1 MDVDTL
7 ARMCARKQAILRC
20 TPRIPNSVRDDIDNR
35 HAVRMSVLI
44 AMLNSSLYDLRD
56 VLEDAGL
63 LKTNV
68 KYNVLR
74 AHDVVTS
81 AHARLSRII
90 GKGNSLASRQYN
102 SLMDV
107 CVEDVNNAI
116 LIKDPVEKQ
125 YNICISL
132 CRLVKK
138 YYDTIKLDY
147 GFIPATEVAGLVK
160 LLNVIDVPD
169 DNIDFIVDSNITIK
183 YAK

>member
-1 MDVDTL
+1 
-7 ARMCARKQAILRC
+7 
-20 TPRIPNSVRDDIDNR
+20 
-35 HAVRMSVLI
+35 MSVLI

-56 VLEDAGL
+56 ALEERDAF
-63 LKTNV
+63 KTSV

-81 AHARLSRII
+81 AHSKLSKII

-102 SLMDV
+102 NLMDV
-107 CVEDVNNAI
+107 CVEDVNNAV

-160 LLNVIDVPD
+160 LLSVVDAPD